1 MASFRLLTHLGKSWA
16 QERKARHHQAWRN
29 ENCLNM
35 KKNIF
40 CCWRLMSKWADEGSA
55 RGDSLGILNSDSKYD
70 IHSTFLTYLIFEML
84 LAIVNS
90 YCSKK
95 DFLLANLVDFSEGSL
110 QTFVNYLR
118 LASAWDVLLH
128 ASFLQILQSLTGCT
142 VPVSNDTNCHTE

>member
-1 MASFRLLTHLGKSWA
+1 M
-16 QERKARHHQAWRN
+16 N
-29 ENCLNM
+29 
-35 KKNIF
+35 
-40 CCWRLMSKWADEGSA
+40 KWADEGSA

-95 DFLLANLVDFSEGSL
+95 DFPFLLANLVDFSEGSL

-118 LASAWDVLLH
+118 LASA
-128 ASFLQILQSLTGCT
+128 
-142 VPVSNDTNCHTE
+142 